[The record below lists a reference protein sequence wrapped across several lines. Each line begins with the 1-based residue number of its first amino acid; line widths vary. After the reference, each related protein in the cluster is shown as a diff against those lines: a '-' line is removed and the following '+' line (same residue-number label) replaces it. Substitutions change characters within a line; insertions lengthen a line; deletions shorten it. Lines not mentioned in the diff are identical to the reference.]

1 MEESFVTREMNTGE
15 VFSRYPEA
23 AELMEEYGM
32 ICTGCLYAGTE
43 TLEEA
48 LSAHC
53 MDVDAVIAALNE
65 RISASRDRR

>member
-1 MEESFVTREMNTGE
+1 MEERFVTRDMNSGE

-32 ICTGCLYAGTE
+32 ICAGCPLSGTE
-43 TLEEA
+43 TMEEA

-65 RISASRDRR
+65 RISSSRDRR